1 MMRRGLI
8 VCVAFSLLLAG
19 LFFQDAFAD
28 RFSST
33 SYIIDASVMNNFGGS
48 GTSTSYRLT
57 TSGGEAVIGNGSA
70 GSYKMGY
77 GYISNLDKSL
87 SLTVQPTGLVASYPL
102 DETSGTLI
110 ADQSI
115 YSAYGTM
122 QGTLGSATGKLG
134 TALSFDGSTQA
145 VMIGNKTQT
154 QLNSTGT
161 VEAWVKSSTTTGSM
175 AAVAKASNFWLGLGG
190 GRATTYDWA
199 SSTTTSDSVVIADS
213 SWHHLAIT
221 LNYGVANGSTL
232 YVDGTPKKTFTWTPT
247 QSGSVTIG
255 AVYNGTS
262 YSQYFNGAVD
272 HVKIFN
278 RILAAD
284 EIAAEYTAQNAGVAS
299 GLSLGAITPGT
310 SSTALTDVIV
320 QTDSNG
326 YSLAVNQNNDLTSGA
341 YTIPAVSGSIASPVL
356 WVEGTTKGL
365 GFTLTSTNATAIP
378 GIWSSGASYAA
389 LPSTA
394 TTFYTRTGTQSS
406 TGDYL
411 TMKLRAD
418 VATTQAATSNNY
430 TNTMTV
436 TGTITP

>member
-1 MMRRGLI
+1 M
-8 VCVAFSLLLAG
+8 
-19 LFFQDAFAD
+19 
-28 RFSST
+28 
-33 SYIIDASVMNNFGGS
+33 
-48 GTSTSYRLT
+48 
-57 TSGGEAVIGNGSA
+57 
-70 GSYKMGY
+70 
-77 GYISNLDKSL
+77 
-87 SLTVQPTGLVASYPL
+87 
-102 DETSGTLI
+102 
-110 ADQSI
+110 
-115 YSAYGTM
+115 
-122 QGTLGSATGKLG
+122 
-134 TALSFDGSTQA
+134 
-145 VMIGNKTQT
+145 
-154 QLNSTGT
+154 
-161 VEAWVKSSTTTGSM
+161 
-175 AAVAKASNFWLGLGG
+175 
-190 GRATTYDWA
+190 
-199 SSTTTSDSVVIADS
+199 IADS